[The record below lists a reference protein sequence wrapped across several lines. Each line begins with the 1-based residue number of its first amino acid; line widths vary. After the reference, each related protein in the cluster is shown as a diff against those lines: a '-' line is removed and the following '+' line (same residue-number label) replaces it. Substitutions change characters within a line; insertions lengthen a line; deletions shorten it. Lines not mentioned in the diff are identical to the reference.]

1 MCNRATER
9 TALGSFNIDMDPLVI
24 ASGLGELVDT
34 FLGYLDVVAVTKVF
48 SNSSFESFDSGNHSC
63 SHVVSLI
70 KGA

>member
-1 MCNRATER
+1 
-9 TALGSFNIDMDPLVI
+9 MDPLVI

-34 FLGYLDVVAVTKVF
+34 FLGYLDVVAVTKVLA
-48 SNSSFESFDSGNHSC
+48 NSSFESFDSGNHSC